1 MSTHHSYTPLN
12 VYTCLLA
19 GHALIEASAGTGKT
33 WAICGLVL
41 RLIAEKG
48 LAVNQILVVT
58 FTKAATAELRTRIRE
73 RLVETL
79 AALAGEPT
87 GKDPFVPKLLETLDA
102 QGLAR
107 DVVQGRL
114 QLALATFD
122 EAAIF
127 TIHGFCQRALSETP
141 FAAAQ
146 PFAVELIEDDSLTR
160 EVVLDFWRQQIAGGN
175 FHPAFAAWLANG
187 ALTPDMLQALLT
199 RQLAK
204 PLAESRWPDDIDTLP
219 AIETT
224 TLNTCRDEARSVWLQ
239 ARTTLRQL
247 LADNMS
253 QLNGNSYK
261 TAGVDE
267 AFACWDD
274 YFAGVTPS
282 PQGKA
287 ELLTASKLQDKTKKN
302 CTTPQHA
309 FFELADALIGAEN
322 DLQALFAGHR
332 LALFRQLLDWGREAL
347 QARKRERRLVS
358 YDDLL
363 QNLYRALHAPA
374 TGPHLA
380 ATLLQRYPAALIDEF
395 QDTDPLQFSIF
406 QQIYA
411 PCAVPGGEDAG
422 PLFLV
427 GDPKQAIYSF
437 RQADLHTYLAAK
449 LATPQHYALADNQR
463 SDKALIEATNTL
475 FLRNDAA
482 FMLEGLDFNA
492 VGYGA
497 KKRNPFLDNSRSQ
510 PDNTA
515 LYLWELP
522 EHYGPPD
529 PETGEQPPILKSTAM
544 ELAGRC
550 TAQEIARLLAAG
562 RQGKVTIDAIPL
574 KPADIA
580 VLVRT
585 HRQGKQMKRLLA
597 EQGVTAAELSHANVF
612 HTADAEELERLL
624 IAIAEPGRTD
634 LLRAALSTSL
644 LGFTA
649 HQIADLDDDEAL
661 LTQWIER
668 LQGWQ
673 ERWLKRGIIF
683 ALRQLFEAQGLA
695 ARLLSGN
702 EGERRLTNLRQ
713 LGELLHHA
721 ETEHAGPTALL
732 RWFADARRNDS
743 AEEARQM
750 RLESDEGLVRI
761 ITIHKSKGLEYPVVF
776 CPFIFEGGIIARSDG
791 IPGATYHRNDGTAI
805 IDFRDDEATEAGKAQ
820 AKLDHAAEILRLYYV
835 ALTRAVHRAYLVCGC
850 YGKAVGRGK
859 PSLTESS
866 KSLLNWLVAGQGI
879 SPDNWLEKGLN
890 RDDAAAALRNGW
902 HDYARTTAAQ
912 ICLTPLPD
920 NHKAPHL
927 HEDSDTLILAACQQ
941 QHRAQTVWRIDS
953 FTGLMR
959 GATLAEAAA
968 SDHDAHSSSVAN
980 SASSNES
987 NTPPELAPDDVLYFP
1002 RGAQA
1007 GDCIHHVFELADFT
1021 QPETWPG
1028 AIEASLRAFPPAA
1041 QDTPE
1046 AKEAAKLWP
1055 QMLHKLLAQ
1064 VLHTRLPDG
1073 IELAQ
1078 VSRQQRLVELEF
1090 DLPAPHLTAERLQQT
1105 LAALGYPLPS
1115 LNFRP
1120 LSGWLRGFV
1129 DLIFVH
1135 AGRYYVL
1142 DWKSNHLGNTPAAYG
1157 PGPVG
1162 QAMFEHGYTLQGLL
1176 YLVALH
1182 RYLQQRLPDYDPA
1195 IHLGGIVYLFVRGV
1209 RPDWLTAN
1217 ADGTA
1222 QASGVW
1228 FQAADLTVVETL
1240 DRLLTPTPA

>member
-1 MSTHHSYTPLN
+1 MSTHHSYTPLD
-12 VYTCLLA
+12 VYTCPLA

-87 GKDPFVPKLLETLDA
+87 GKDLFVRTLLDTLDA

-114 QLALATFD
+114 QLALAAFD
-122 EAAIF
+122 EASIF

-224 TLNTCRDEARSVWLQ
+224 TLNTCRDKARSVWLQ

-267 AFACWDD
+267 AFVCWDD

-282 PQGKA
+282 PQVKA

-322 DLQALFAGHR
+322 DLQALFARHR
-332 LALFRQLLDWGREAL
+332 LALFKQLLDWGREAL

-411 PCAVPGGEDAG
+411 PCAGGSEEATEHSG

-463 SDKALIEATNTL
+463 SDEALIAATNTL

-482 FMLEGLDFNA
+482 FMLEGLVFNA
-492 VGYGA
+492 VGFG
-497 KKRNPFLDNSRSQ
+497 KKPRKAFLDKSRSQ
-510 PDNTA
+510 PDSTA

-529 PETGEQPPILKSTAM
+529 PETGVQPPILKSTAL
-544 ELAGRC
+544 EQAGRS

-562 RQGKVTIDAIPL
+562 RQGKVSIDAIPL

-597 EQGVTAAELSHANVF
+597 EYGVTAAELSHANVF

-649 HQIADLDDDEAL
+649 HQIAALDDDEAL

-668 LQGWQ
+668 LQSWQ

-791 IPGATYHRNDGTAI
+791 IPGATYHRDDGMAI

-850 YGKAVGRGK
+850 YGKAAGRGK

-866 KSLLNWLVAGQGI
+866 KSLLNWLVAGQGTT
-879 SPDNWLEKGLN
+879 PENWLDKGLDQGMA
-890 RDDAAAALRNGW
+890 RDDAAAALREHW
-902 HDYARTTAAQ
+902 HNYARTAAAE

-927 HEDSDTLILAACQQ
+927 HEDSDTLTLAACQQ

-980 SASSNES
+980 NE
-987 NTPPELAPDDVLYFP
+987 NTTPPELAPDDVLYFP

-1021 QPETWPG
+1021 RPDTWPG
-1028 AIEASLRAFPPAA
+1028 AIAAALKAFPPAA

-1055 QMLHKLLAQ
+1055 HMLHRLLEQ
-1064 VLHTRLPDG
+1064 VLHAPLPDG
-1073 IELAQ
+1073 IALARI
-1078 VSRQQRLVELEF
+1078 SRQQRLVELEF
-1090 DLPAPHLTAERLQQT
+1090 DLPAPHLSAEALQHT
-1105 LAALGYPLPS
+1105 LRQLGYPLPA

-1129 DLIFVH
+1129 DLIFIH
-1135 AGRYYVL
+1135 NGRYYVL

-1162 QAMFEHGYTLQGLL
+1162 HAMFEHGYTLQGLL

-1182 RYLQQRLPDYDPA
+1182 RYLAQRLPDYDPA

-1209 RPDWLTAN
+1209 RPDWLN
-1217 ADGTA
+1217 AAG
-1222 QASGVW
+1222 QACGVW
-1228 FQAADLTVVETL
+1228 YQAADLAVVETL
-1240 DRLLTPTPA
+1240 DGLLTPEYP